1 MHAIVIEKP
10 GEPGVLQWTEVDEP
24 EPAPDEV
31 LLEVTAAGVNRADL
45 IQRQGHY
52 PPPPGAPPY
61 PGLEAAGRII
71 AVGEAVS
78 GWRPGDA
85 ACALL
90 SGGGYAER
98 VAVPAGQLLPIPEG
112 LSLVEA
118 AGLPEVAC
126 TVQANVFSLAGLRS
140 GETFLVHGGAGG
152 IGTMAIQLA
161 AARGARVLCTAGS
174 EQKVVRCRELGAE
187 VAINYREHDFV
198 TIVKEVTAGRGVDV
212 VLDHVGAKYLSRN
225 VDSLALGGRLVV
237 IGLMGGRRAEL
248 DLAMLQAKLG
258 AIHATRLR
266 GRPKAEKAAVVA
278 EVREQVWP
286 LVDSAAVRPII
297 DRTVPMADAAA
308 AHRAVEASEH
318 IGKVVLTLD
327 GSGSPA

>member
-1 MHAIVIEKP
+1 MYAIVVEKP
-10 GEPGVLQWTEVDEP
+10 GDPDVLRWTEVEDP

-31 LLEVTAAGVNRADL
+31 LLEVSAAGVNRADL
-45 IQRQGHY
+45 IQRLGHY
-52 PPPPGAPPY
+52 PPPPGTPPY
-61 PGLEAAGRII
+61 PGLEASGRIV
-71 AVGEAVS
+71 AVGAEVS

-112 LSLVEA
+112 SSLVEA
-118 AGLPEVAC
+118 AALPEVAC
-126 TVQANVFSLAGLRS
+126 TVQANVFTLAGLRS

-174 EQKVVRCRELGAE
+174 EQKVVRCRELGAD

-198 TIVKEVTAGRGVDV
+198 TIVKEVTGGRGVDV
-212 VLDHVGAKYLSRN
+212 VLDHMGAEYLSRN
-225 VDSLALGGRLVV
+225 VDSLAVGGRLVV
-237 IGLMGGRRAEL
+237 IGLMGGRSAEL
-248 DLAMLQAKLG
+248 DLGALQAKLG
-258 AIHATRLR
+258 AVHATRLR

-278 EVREQVWP
+278 EVRERVWP
-286 LVDSAAVRPII
+286 LVVSGAVRPII

-308 AHRAVEASEH
+308 AHRAIEASAH
-318 IGKVVLTLD
+318 IGKVMLTRGD
-327 GSGSPA
+327 AG